1 MQYMAGIH
9 PTNAEA
15 SHSRHPWCRSSKNL
29 VYRIT
34 LLKLGIGGVP
44 PLWSLGSP
52 PIYGMAEQV
61 GKAPS
66 LASSAGAGPKS
77 LFPQFVR
84 EKNIFPPWLLFALR
98 KPGPQLIV
106 FTQSTKNIHP
116 LPPHRSAV
124 GYLIA
129 PLCLLDPH
137 VLWVPTLLSPPEG
150 WVVPT
155 MTLVSGSEPTGPGL
169 LRIRVPPTT
178 LLVVASA
185 GIWRP
190 HRLPSLQPSTWASGS
205 CPFLN
210 RNQKNRD
217 TGLWHSRQTPT

>member
-1 MQYMAGIH
+1 MQV
-9 PTNAEA
+9 
-15 SHSRHPWCRSSKNL
+15 L
-29 VYRIT
+29 
-34 LLKLGIGGVP
+34 
-44 PLWSLGSP
+44 LWSTESPSFSSWAQEGSLPCGPWAPHPGCP

-106 FTQSTKNIHP
+106 FTRSTKNIHP

-129 PLCLLDPH
+129 PLCLLNSH
-137 VLWVPTLLSPPEG
+137 VLWVPTLLSPP
-150 WVVPT
+150 PPRR
-155 MTLVSGSEPTGPGL
+155 MGSANHDPC
-169 LRIRVPPTT
+169 V
-178 LLVVASA
+178 
-185 GIWRP
+185 
-190 HRLPSLQPSTWASGS
+190 RL
-205 CPFLN
+205 
-210 RNQKNRD
+210 
-217 TGLWHSRQTPT
+217 